1 LHDFIHWSEGVSR
14 IVEVFGKAVISI
26 VFSEGS
32 SAFFVPCG
40 KFSVGVTDVGLV
52 AVRAG
57 EFVCSGLFISVLVLG
72 SLLCCL

>member
-14 IVEVFGKAVISI
+14 IVDVFGKAVVSI
-26 VFSEGS
+26 VFPEGS
-32 SAFFVPCG
+32 SVFFVPCR
-40 KFSVGVTDVGLV
+40 KFSASVTDVGLV

-72 SLLCCL
+72 SVGE